1 MKISLISISSPI
13 TEEQLAQL
21 DKSLGYLRSLGLE
34 PVYSDEIFS
43 LEKRSVSERVQ
54 EFTGAYLNKET
65 SLILSVRGGAGCIE
79 LLEHLDYEKILK
91 ADSKP
96 ILAYSDLTT
105 LALAF
110 NRKANDLNLEPI
122 PFYHSPMLFEM
133 ASWFDDAEKISEAS
147 SVNKKIFELFISLIK
162 DKSDF
167 ESEKTLTVE
176 KLSGLEL
183 RNIFL
188 ERLMKLI
195 ESSHSASHI
204 EESLSNSES
213 NINGNYLNIL
223 RKLFL
228 NTSSNKVSNY
238 IIGANLS
245 VFCSLLGTAY
255 MPDLKGKVLFLE
267 ECNEPLYKMERMFYQ
282 LHLAGCFKD
291 LEELWIGTSLNAE
304 LPMDLLN
311 SFSAIY
317 NFRLVT
323 DLPIGHGDLNFITPL
338 F

>member
-13 TEEQLAQL
+13 IEEQLAQL
-21 DKSLGYLRSLGLE
+21 EKSLGYLRSLGLE
-34 PVYSDEIFS
+34 PIYSDEIFS
-43 LEKRSVSERVQ
+43 LEKRSATQRVQ
-54 EFTGAYLNKET
+54 EFTDAYLNKET

-91 ADSKP
+91 ANPKP

-110 NRKANDLNLEPI
+110 NRKANDLNFESI

-133 ASWFDDAEKISEAS
+133 ASWFDDIEKVSEAS

-167 ESEKTLTVE
+167 ETEKTLTVE
-176 KLSGLEL
+176 KLSRLEF

-188 ERLMKLI
+188 EHLMKLI
-195 ESSHSASHI
+195 ELSYSASDI
-204 EESLSNSES
+204 EESLINSES

-223 RKLFL
+223 RKLL
-228 NTSSNKVSNY
+228 GDASSNKVSNY
-238 IIGANLS
+238 FIGANLS
-245 VFCSLLGTAY
+245 ILCSLLGTAY
-255 MPDLKGKVLFLE
+255 MPGLKGKILFLE

-304 LPMDLLN
+304 LPMNLLE

-323 DLPIGHGDLNFITPL
+323 DLPIGHGHLNFITPL

>member
-21 DKSLGYLRSLGLE
+21 EKSLKYLQSLGLE
-34 PVYSDEIFS
+34 PIYREEIFS
-43 LEKRSVSERVQ
+43 LEKRSIDERVQ
-54 EFTGAYLNKET
+54 EFTDAYLSKET

-79 LLEHLDYEKILK
+79 LLEYLDYEKILK
-91 ADSKP
+91 ANPKP

-110 NRKANDLNLEPI
+110 NRKANDLNLESI

-133 ASWFDDAEKISEAS
+133 ASWFDDAGQVLEVS
-147 SVNKKIFELFISLIK
+147 SINKKVFELFISLIK
-162 DKSDF
+162 DKFDF
-167 ESEKTLTVE
+167 DSEKIPTIE
-176 KLSGLEL
+176 KLSRLEFRDVFLEHLIKFIEL
-183 RNIFL
+183 RQY
-188 ERLMKLI
+188 
-195 ESSHSASHI
+195 APQI
-204 EESLSNSES
+204 EESLTNSES
-213 NINGNYLNIL
+213 NINGNYLKIL
-223 RKLFL
+223 CKLL
-228 NTSSNKVSNY
+228 GDASNNKVF
-238 IIGANLS
+238 IGSNLS
-245 VFCSLLGTAY
+245 ILCSLLGTAY
-255 MPDLKGKVLFLE
+255 IPDLKGKILFLE

-282 LHLAGCFKD
+282 LHLSGCFKD

-304 LPMDLLN
+304 LPMDLLE

-317 NFRLVT
+317 DFRLVT

>member
-21 DKSLGYLRSLGLE
+21 EKSLKYLQSLGLE
-34 PVYSDEIFS
+34 PIYREEIFS
-43 LEKRSVSERVQ
+43 LEKRSIDERVQ
-54 EFTGAYLNKET
+54 EFTDAYLSKET

-79 LLEHLDYEKILK
+79 LLEYLDYEKILK
-91 ADSKP
+91 ANPKP

-110 NRKANDLNLEPI
+110 NRKANDLNLESI

-133 ASWFDDAEKISEAS
+133 ASWFDDAGQVLEVS
-147 SVNKKIFELFISLIK
+147 SINKKVFELFISLIK
-162 DKSDF
+162 DKFDF
-167 ESEKTLTVE
+167 DSEKIPTIE
-176 KLSGLEL
+176 KLSRLEFRGVFLEHLIKFIEL
-183 RNIFL
+183 RQY
-188 ERLMKLI
+188 
-195 ESSHSASHI
+195 APQI
-204 EESLSNSES
+204 EESLTNSES
-213 NINGNYLNIL
+213 NINGNYLKIL
-223 RKLFL
+223 CKLL
-228 NTSSNKVSNY
+228 GDASNNKVF
-238 IIGANLS
+238 IGSNLS
-245 VFCSLLGTAY
+245 ILCSLLGTAY
-255 MPDLKGKVLFLE
+255 IPDLKGKILFLE

-282 LHLAGCFKD
+282 LHLSGCFKD

-304 LPMDLLN
+304 LPMDLLE

>member
-1 MKISLISISSPI
+1 
-13 TEEQLAQL
+13 
-21 DKSLGYLRSLGLE
+21 
-34 PVYSDEIFS
+34 
-43 LEKRSVSERVQ
+43 
-54 EFTGAYLNKET
+54 
-65 SLILSVRGGAGCIE
+65 VRGGAGCIE

-91 ADSKP
+91 ANPKP

-110 NRKANDLNLEPI
+110 NRKASDLNLEPI

-133 ASWFDDAEKISEAS
+133 ASWFDEAERISEAS

-162 DKSDF
+162 
-167 ESEKTLTVE
+167 ETTVSEDGGMILTE
-176 KLSGLEL
+176 RPSQLEF
-183 RNIFL
+183 RKAFL
-188 ERLMKLI
+188 EQLI
-195 ESSHSASHI
+195 KISELTQYVPHI
-204 EESLSNSES
+204 EESLTNSES
-213 NINGNYLNIL
+213 NINGNYLKIL
-223 RKLFL
+223 RKLL
-228 NTSSNKVSNY
+228 GDASSNKVSNY
-238 IIGANLS
+238 FIGSNLS

-304 LPMDLLN
+304 LPMGLLE

>member
-21 DKSLGYLRSLGLE
+21 EKSLEYLRSLGLE
-34 PVYSDEIFS
+34 PVYGDEIFS
-43 LEKRSVSERVQ
+43 LEKRSASERVK
-54 EFTGAYLNKET
+54 EFTDAYLDAET
-65 SLILSVRGGAGCIE
+65 SFILSVRGGAGCIE
-79 LLEHLDYEKILK
+79 LLEYLDYEKILK
-91 ADSKP
+91 ANPKP

-133 ASWFDDAEKISEAS
+133 ASWFDDAGLVLEVS
-147 SVNKKIFELFISLIK
+147 SVNKKIFELFVSLIK
-162 DKSDF
+162 HKSDF
-167 ESEKTLTVE
+167 ESEKALAVE
-176 KLSGLEL
+176 KLSRLGFCD
-183 RNIFL
+183 IFL
-188 ERLMKLI
+188 EHLVEFI
-195 ESSHSASHI
+195 EIRQCKPEI
-204 EESLSNSES
+204 EESLINSELG
-213 NINGNYLNIL
+213 ITENYLKIL
-223 RKLFL
+223 RKLL
-228 NTSSNKVSNY
+228 GDASSNKVSNC
-238 IIGANLS
+238 IIGSNLS

-255 MPDLKGKVLFLE
+255 MPDLKGKILFLE

-291 LEELWIGTSLNAE
+291 LEELWLGTSLNAE
-304 LPMDLLN
+304 LPMDLLE

>member
-21 DKSLGYLRSLGLE
+21 EKSLGYLRSLGLE
-34 PVYSDEIFS
+34 PVYSDETFS
-43 LEKRSVSERVQ
+43 LEKRSASERVQ
-54 EFTGAYLNKET
+54 EFTDAYLKKET
-65 SLILSVRGGAGCIE
+65 SLIVSVRGGAGCIE
-79 LLEHLDYEKILK
+79 LLEYLDYQKILK
-91 ADSKP
+91 AHAKP

-133 ASWFDDAEKISEAS
+133 ASWFDDAEKVSEAS
-147 SVNKKIFELFISLIK
+147 SINKKIFELFVSLIK
-162 DKSDF
+162 DKFDF
-167 ESEKTLTVE
+167 GSEKTLTVE
-176 KLSGLEL
+176 KFSGLEF
-183 RNIFL
+183 RGVFL
-188 ERLMKLI
+188 EHLI
-195 ESSHSASHI
+195 KFIELRQCKPEI
-204 EESLSNSES
+204 EESLINSELG
-213 NINGNYLNIL
+213 IAENYLNML
-223 RKLFL
+223 RKLFSGA
-228 NTSSNKVSNY
+228 SSNKASNC

-255 MPDLKGKVLFLE
+255 MPGLKGKILFLE

-282 LHLAGCFKD
+282 LHLAGCFED

-304 LPMDLLN
+304 LPMDLLE

>member
-21 DKSLGYLRSLGLE
+21 EKSLGYLRSLGLE

-43 LEKRSVSERVQ
+43 LDKRSASERVK
-54 EFTGAYLNKET
+54 EFTDAYLNKET

-79 LLEHLDYEKILK
+79 LLEHLDCEKILK

-133 ASWFDDAEKISEAS
+133 ASWFDDAGKISEAS
-147 SVNKKIFELFISLIK
+147 SVNKKIFELFVNLIK

-167 ESEKTLTVE
+167 ESEKILTVE
-176 KLSGLEL
+176 KLSKLEF

-188 ERLMKLI
+188 EHLIKLI
-195 ESSHSASHI
+195 ELSQYASHT

-213 NINGNYLNIL
+213 NINRNYLNIL
-223 RKLFL
+223 RKLLL

-245 VFCSLLGTAY
+245 VFCSLLGTSY
-255 MPDLKGKVLFLE
+255 LPDLKGKILFLE

-291 LEELWIGTSLNAE
+291 LQELWLGTSLNAE
-304 LPMDLLN
+304 LPMNLLE

-317 NFRLVT
+317 DFRLVT

>member
-21 DKSLGYLRSLGLE
+21 EKSLKYLQSLGLE
-34 PVYSDEIFS
+34 PIYREEIFS
-43 LEKRSVSERVQ
+43 LEKRSIDERVQ
-54 EFTGAYLNKET
+54 EFTDAYLSKET

-79 LLEHLDYEKILK
+79 LLEYLDYEKILK
-91 ADSKP
+91 ANPKP

-110 NRKANDLNLEPI
+110 NRKANDLNLESI

-133 ASWFDDAEKISEAS
+133 ASWFDDAGQVLEVS
-147 SVNKKIFELFISLIK
+147 SINKKVFELFISLIK
-162 DKSDF
+162 DKFDF
-167 ESEKTLTVE
+167 DSEKIPTIE
-176 KLSGLEL
+176 KLSRLEFRGVFLEHLIKFIEL
-183 RNIFL
+183 RQY
-188 ERLMKLI
+188 
-195 ESSHSASHI
+195 APQI
-204 EESLSNSES
+204 EESLTNSES
-213 NINGNYLNIL
+213 NINGNYLKIL
-223 RKLFL
+223 CKLL
-228 NTSSNKVSNY
+228 GDASNNKVF
-238 IIGANLS
+238 IGSNLS
-245 VFCSLLGTAY
+245 ILCSLLGTAY
-255 MPDLKGKVLFLE
+255 IPDLKGKILFLE

-282 LHLAGCFKD
+282 LHLSGCFKD

-304 LPMDLLN
+304 LPMDLLE

-317 NFRLVT
+317 DFRLVT

>member
-13 TEEQLAQL
+13 TEEQVAQL
-21 DKSLGYLRSLGLE
+21 EKSLEYLRSLGLE

-43 LEKRSVSERVQ
+43 LEKRSATQRVQ
-54 EFTGAYLNKET
+54 EFTDAYLNKET

-79 LLEHLDYEKILK
+79 LLEYLDYEKILK

-110 NRKANDLNLEPI
+110 NCKANDLNLEPI

-133 ASWFDDAEKISEAS
+133 ASWFDDAGQVLEVS
-147 SVNKKIFELFISLIK
+147 SVNKKIFELFASLMKEVNVSENGKMILAGKPSQLEFRKAFLEHLIKFSELGQYAPHIQESLI
-162 DKSDF
+162 
-167 ESEKTLTVE
+167 
-176 KLSGLEL
+176 
-183 RNIFL
+183 
-188 ERLMKLI
+188 
-195 ESSHSASHI
+195 
-204 EESLSNSES
+204 
-213 NINGNYLNIL
+213 
-223 RKLFL
+223 
-228 NTSSNKVSNY
+228 NKGSNY
-238 IIGANLS
+238 FIGANLS

-255 MPDLKGKVLFLE
+255 MPDLKGKILFLE

-291 LEELWIGTSLNAE
+291 LEELWLGTSLNAE
-304 LPMDLLN
+304 LPMDLLE

>member
-21 DKSLGYLRSLGLE
+21 EKSLEYLRSLGLE

-43 LEKRSVSERVQ
+43 LEKRSATQRVQ
-54 EFTGAYLNKET
+54 EFTDAYLNKET

-79 LLEHLDYEKILK
+79 LLEYLDYEKILK
-91 ADSKP
+91 ANPKP

-110 NRKANDLNLEPI
+110 NRKANDLNLESI

-133 ASWFDDAEKISEAS
+133 ASWFDDAGLVLEVS
-147 SVNKKIFELFISLIK
+147 SVNKKIFELFVNLIK

-167 ESEKTLTVE
+167 GSEKTLTVE
-176 KLSGLEL
+176 KFSRLEF
-183 RNIFL
+183 RDIFL
-188 ERLMKLI
+188 EHLI
-195 ESSHSASHI
+195 KFIEIRHCKPEI
-204 EESLSNSES
+204 EESLINSELG
-213 NINGNYLNIL
+213 ITENYLNIL
-223 RKLFL
+223 LKLFSGA
-228 NTSSNKVSNY
+228 SSNKASDY
-238 IIGANLS
+238 FIGANLS

-255 MPDLKGKVLFLE
+255 MPDLKGKILFLE

-282 LHLAGCFKD
+282 LHLAGCFKNLD
-291 LEELWIGTSLNAE
+291 QLCLGASLNAQ
-304 LPMDLLN
+304 LPVDLLE

-317 NFRLVT
+317 GFRLVT

>member
-21 DKSLGYLRSLGLE
+21 EKSLEYLRSLGLE
-34 PVYSDEIFS
+34 PIYSDEIFS

-54 EFTGAYLNKET
+54 EFTDAYLNKET

-79 LLEHLDYEKILK
+79 LLEYLDYEKILK
-91 ADSKP
+91 ANPKP

-133 ASWFDDAEKISEAS
+133 ASWFDEAGQVLEAF
-147 SVNKKIFELFISLIK
+147 SVNKKVFELFISLIK
-162 DKSDF
+162 
-167 ESEKTLTVE
+167 ETTVSEDGGMILAGRP
-176 KLSGLEL
+176 SQLEF
-183 RNIFL
+183 RKAFL
-188 ERLMKLI
+188 EQLI
-195 ESSHSASHI
+195 KFSELGQYAPHVK
-204 EESLSNSES
+204 ESL
-213 NINGNYLNIL
+213 IGNGSNYL
-223 RKLFL
+223 
-228 NTSSNKVSNY
+228 
-238 IIGANLS
+238 IGANLS

-255 MPDLKGKVLFLE
+255 MPDLKGKILFLE

-291 LEELWIGTSLNAE
+291 LEELWIGASLNAE
-304 LPMDLLN
+304 LPMNLLE

-323 DLPIGHGDLNFITPL
+323 DLPIGHGELNFITPL

>member
-13 TEEQLAQL
+13 TEEQVAQL
-21 DKSLGYLRSLGLE
+21 EKSLGYLRSLGLE

-43 LEKRSVSERVQ
+43 LDKRSVSERVQ
-54 EFTGAYLNKET
+54 EFTDAYLNKET

-110 NRKANDLNLEPI
+110 NCKANDLNLEPI

-133 ASWFDDAEKISEAS
+133 ASWFDDAGQVLEVS
-147 SVNKKIFELFISLIK
+147 SVNKKIFELFVNLMKEVNVSENGKMILTGKPSKLEFRKAFLEHLIQF
-162 DKSDF
+162 S
-167 ESEKTLTVE
+167 
-176 KLSGLEL
+176 EL
-183 RNIFL
+183 RQY
-188 ERLMKLI
+188 
-195 ESSHSASHI
+195 ASHI
-204 EESLSNSES
+204 KESL
-213 NINGNYLNIL
+213 INKG
-223 RKLFL
+223 
-228 NTSSNKVSNY
+228 SNY
-238 IIGANLS
+238 FIGANLS
-245 VFCSLLGTAY
+245 ILCSLLGTAY
-255 MPDLKGKVLFLE
+255 VPNFKGKILFLE

-304 LPMDLLN
+304 LPMGLLE

>member
-21 DKSLGYLRSLGLE
+21 EKSLGYLRSLGLE

-43 LEKRSVSERVQ
+43 LEKRSVSERVK
-54 EFTGAYLNKET
+54 EFTDAYLDTET
-65 SLILSVRGGAGCIE
+65 SFILSVRGGAGCIE

-110 NRKANDLNLEPI
+110 NRKASDLNLEPI

-133 ASWFDDAEKISEAS
+133 ASWFDDAGKISEAS
-147 SVNKKIFELFISLIK
+147 SVNKKIFELFVNLIK

-167 ESEKTLTVE
+167 ESGKTLTVE
-176 KLSGLEL
+176 KLSKLEF
-183 RNIFL
+183 RNVFL
-188 ERLMKLI
+188 EHLIKLI
-195 ESSHSASHI
+195 ELSQYALHI
-204 EESLSNSES
+204 EESLTNSES
-213 NINGNYLNIL
+213 NINGNYLKIL
-223 RKLFL
+223 RKLLGDAF
-228 NTSSNKVSNY
+228 SNKVSNY
-238 IIGANLS
+238 FIGSNLS
-245 VFCSLLGTAY
+245 VFCSLLGTSY
-255 MPDLKGKVLFLE
+255 LPDLKGKILFLE

-291 LEELWIGTSLNAE
+291 LQELWLGTSLNAE
-304 LPMDLLN
+304 LPMNLLE

-317 NFRLVT
+317 DFRLVT

>member
-13 TEEQLAQL
+13 TEEQLAEL
-21 DKSLGYLRSLGLE
+21 EKSLKYLQSLGLE
-34 PVYSDEIFS
+34 AVYREEIFS
-43 LEKRSVSERVQ
+43 LEKRSLDERVQ
-54 EFTGAYLNKET
+54 EFTDAYLNKET
-65 SLILSVRGGAGCIE
+65 SFILSVRGGAGCIE
-79 LLEHLDYEKILK
+79 LLEYLDYEKILK
-91 ADSKP
+91 ANPKP

-110 NRKANDLNLEPI
+110 NRKANDLNLASI

-133 ASWFDDAEKISEAS
+133 ASWFDDSGLVLDLS
-147 SVNKKIFELFISLIK
+147 SANKKVFELFISLIK

-167 ESEKTLTVE
+167 KSEKILTVE
-176 KLSGLEL
+176 KLSRLEFRDVFLEHLIKFIEL
-183 RNIFL
+183 RQYTP
-188 ERLMKLI
+188 E
-195 ESSHSASHI
+195 I
-204 EESLSNSES
+204 EESLINSGITE
-213 NINGNYLNIL
+213 NYLNIL

-228 NTSSNKVSNY
+228 RASSNKDSNY

-245 VFCSLLGTAY
+245 VLCSLLGTAY
-255 MPDLKGKVLFLE
+255 MPDLKGKILFLE

-304 LPMDLLN
+304 LPMDLLE

>member
-21 DKSLGYLRSLGLE
+21 EKSLGYLRSLGLE
-34 PVYSDEIFS
+34 PIYRDEVFS
-43 LEKRSVSERVQ
+43 LEKRSVDERVK
-54 EFTGAYLNKET
+54 EFTDAYLNKET

-110 NRKANDLNLEPI
+110 NRKASDLNLEPI

-133 ASWFDDAEKISEAS
+133 ASWFDDAGKISEAS
-147 SVNKKIFELFISLIK
+147 SVNKKIFELFVNLIK
-162 DKSDF
+162 
-167 ESEKTLTVE
+167 ETTVSEHGGMILAE
-176 KLSGLEL
+176 KPSQLEF
-183 RNIFL
+183 RKAFL
-188 ERLMKLI
+188 EHLI
-195 ESSHSASHI
+195 KFSELGQYASHI
-204 EESLSNSES
+204 KESL
-213 NINGNYLNIL
+213 INKG
-223 RKLFL
+223 
-228 NTSSNKVSNY
+228 SNY
-238 IIGANLS
+238 FIGSNLS
-245 VFCSLLGTAY
+245 VFCSLLGTSY
-255 MPDLKGKVLFLE
+255 MPDLKGKILFLE

-291 LEELWIGTSLNAE
+291 LQELWLGTSLNAE
-304 LPMDLLN
+304 LPMNLLE

-317 NFRLVT
+317 DFRLVT

>member
-13 TEEQLAQL
+13 IEEQLAQL
-21 DKSLGYLRSLGLE
+21 EKSLGYLRSLGLE
-34 PVYSDEIFS
+34 PIYSDEIFS

-54 EFTGAYLNKET
+54 EFTDAYLNKET

-79 LLEHLDYEKILK
+79 LLEHLDYEEILK
-91 ADSKP
+91 ANPKP

-110 NRKANDLNLEPI
+110 NRKANDLNLESI

-133 ASWFDDAEKISEAS
+133 ASWFDDIEKVSEAS

-162 DKSDF
+162 DKTNF
-167 ESEKTLTVE
+167 KSEKALTVE
-176 KLSGLEL
+176 KFSSLEF
-183 RNIFL
+183 RDIFL
-188 ERLMKLI
+188 EHLMKLI
-195 ESSHSASHI
+195 ELSHSASHI
-204 EESLSNSES
+204 EESLINSGLGIAE
-213 NINGNYLNIL
+213 NYLNIL
-223 RKLFL
+223 PKLSSGA
-228 NTSSNKVSNY
+228 SSNKASNY
-238 IIGANLS
+238 IVGSNLS
-245 VFCSLLGTAY
+245 ILCSLLGTAY
-255 MPDLKGKVLFLE
+255 MPALKGKILFLE

-304 LPMDLLN
+304 LPMNLLE

>member
-1 MKISLISISSPI
+1 MKVSLISISSPI

-21 DKSLGYLRSLGLE
+21 EKSLGYLRSLGLE

-43 LEKRSVSERVQ
+43 LEKRSATQRVQ
-54 EFTGAYLNKET
+54 EFTDAYLNKET
-65 SLILSVRGGAGCIE
+65 SLILSARGGSGCIE
-79 LLEHLDYEKILK
+79 LLEHLDYEEILK
-91 ADSKP
+91 ANPKP

-110 NRKANDLNLEPI
+110 DRKANDLNLESI

-133 ASWFDDAEKISEAS
+133 ASWFDDAGQVLEAFS
-147 SVNKKIFELFISLIK
+147 INKKIFELFISLIK
-162 DKSDF
+162 DKFDF
-167 ESEKTLTVE
+167 ESGKIFAAE
-176 KLSGLEL
+176 KLSRSEL
-183 RNIFL
+183 RNVFL
-188 ERLMKLI
+188 EQLI
-195 ESSHSASHI
+195 KFIGLRQYTPEI
-204 EESLSNSES
+204 EESLINSES
-213 NINGNYLNIL
+213 NINGNHLKIMH
-223 RKLFL
+223 KLL
-228 NTSSNKVSNY
+228 GDAYSNKVSNY
-238 IIGANLS
+238 FIGSNLS

-255 MPDLKGKVLFLE
+255 IPDLKGKILFIE

-304 LPMDLLN
+304 LPMDLLE

>member
-21 DKSLGYLRSLGLE
+21 EKSLGYLHPLGLE

-43 LEKRSVSERVQ
+43 LEKRSVSGRVK
-54 EFTGAYLNKET
+54 EFTDAYLDTET
-65 SLILSVRGGAGCIE
+65 SFILSVRGGAGCIE
-79 LLEHLDYEKILK
+79 LLEHFDYEKILK
-91 ADSKP
+91 AKPKP

-105 LALAF
+105 FVLAF
-110 NRKANDLNLEPI
+110 SRKASDLNLKPV

-133 ASWFDDAEKISEAS
+133 ASWFDAAGQVLELS
-147 SVNKKIFELFISLIK
+147 SVNKKIFELFVNLIK
-162 DKSDF
+162 DKSGF
-167 ESEKTLTVE
+167 ESKKTLTLE
-176 KLSGLEL
+176 KLSELEF
-183 RNIFL
+183 RNVFL
-188 ERLMKLI
+188 EHLMKFI
-195 ESSHSASHI
+195 ELNQYAPQI
-204 EESLSNSES
+204 KEALTNSES
-213 NINGNYLNIL
+213 NINGNYLKIL
-223 RKLFL
+223 RKLL
-228 NTSSNKVSNY
+228 GDASSNKVSNY
-238 IIGANLS
+238 FIGANLS

-255 MPDLKGKVLFLE
+255 MPDLKGKILFLE

-304 LPMDLLN
+304 LPMDLFK

>member
-13 TEEQLAQL
+13 TEEQLAKL
-21 DKSLGYLRSLGLE
+21 EKSLEYLRSLGLE

-43 LEKRSVSERVQ
+43 LEKRSASERVQ
-54 EFTGAYLNKET
+54 EFTDAYLDAET
-65 SLILSVRGGAGCIE
+65 SFILSVRGGAGCIE
-79 LLEHLDYEKILK
+79 LLEYLDYEKILK
-91 ADSKP
+91 ANPKP

-133 ASWFDDAEKISEAS
+133 ASWFDDAGLVLELS

-162 DKSDF
+162 
-167 ESEKTLTVE
+167 ETTVSEHGGMILAE
-176 KLSGLEL
+176 RPSQLEF
-183 RNIFL
+183 RKAFL
-188 ERLMKLI
+188 EQLI
-195 ESSHSASHI
+195 KFSELGQYAPCT
-204 EESLSNSES
+204 EESLSNSELG
-213 NINGNYLNIL
+213 ITENYLNIL
-223 RKLFL
+223 RKLFSG
-228 NTSSNKVSNY
+228 TSSNKVSNY

-304 LPMDLLN
+304 LPMDLLE

>member
-21 DKSLGYLRSLGLE
+21 EKSLKYLQSLGLE
-34 PVYSDEIFS
+34 PIYREEIFS
-43 LEKRSVSERVQ
+43 LEKRSIDERVQ
-54 EFTGAYLNKET
+54 EFTDAYLSKET

-79 LLEHLDYEKILK
+79 LLEYLDYEKILK
-91 ADSKP
+91 ANPKP

-147 SVNKKIFELFISLIK
+147 SVNKKIFELFVSLIK
-162 DKSDF
+162 ETNVSENGKMTLAEKPFQLGFRDIFF
-167 ESEKTLTVE
+167 EHLMEII
-176 KLSGLEL
+176 EL
-183 RNIFL
+183 RQY
-188 ERLMKLI
+188 
-195 ESSHSASHI
+195 APHI
-204 EESLSNSES
+204 KESL
-213 NINGNYLNIL
+213 INKG
-223 RKLFL
+223 
-228 NTSSNKVSNY
+228 SNY
-238 IIGANLS
+238 FIGSNLS
-245 VFCSLLGTAY
+245 ILCSLLGTAY
-255 MPDLKGKVLFLE
+255 MPDLKGKILFLE

-304 LPMDLLN
+304 LPMDLLK

>member
-21 DKSLGYLRSLGLE
+21 EKSLKYLQSLGLE
-34 PVYSDEIFS
+34 PIYREEIFS
-43 LEKRSVSERVQ
+43 LEKRSIDERVQ
-54 EFTGAYLNKET
+54 EFTDAYLSKET

-79 LLEHLDYEKILK
+79 LLEYLDYEKILK
-91 ADSKP
+91 ANPKP

-110 NRKANDLNLEPI
+110 NRKANDLNLESI

-133 ASWFDDAEKISEAS
+133 ASWFDDAGQVLEVS
-147 SVNKKIFELFISLIK
+147 SINKKVFELFISLIK
-162 DKSDF
+162 DKFDF
-167 ESEKTLTVE
+167 DSEKIPTIE
-176 KLSGLEL
+176 KLSRLEFRGVFLEHLIKFIEL
-183 RNIFL
+183 RQY
-188 ERLMKLI
+188 
-195 ESSHSASHI
+195 APQI
-204 EESLSNSES
+204 EESVTNSES
-213 NINGNYLNIL
+213 NINGNYLKIL
-223 RKLFL
+223 CKLL
-228 NTSSNKVSNY
+228 GDASNNKVF
-238 IIGANLS
+238 IGSNLS
-245 VFCSLLGTAY
+245 ILCSLLGTAY
-255 MPDLKGKVLFLE
+255 MPDLKGKILFLE

-304 LPMDLLN
+304 LPMDLLE

-317 NFRLVT
+317 DFRLVT

>member
-21 DKSLGYLRSLGLE
+21 EKSLEYLHSLGLE

-43 LEKRSVSERVQ
+43 LEKRSATQRVQ
-54 EFTGAYLNKET
+54 EFTDAYLNKET

-91 ADSKP
+91 ANPKP

-110 NRKANDLNLEPI
+110 NRKASDLNLEPI

-133 ASWFDDAEKISEAS
+133 ASWFDEAERISEAS

-162 DKSDF
+162 
-167 ESEKTLTVE
+167 ETTVSEHGGMILAE
-176 KLSGLEL
+176 RPSQLEF
-183 RNIFL
+183 RKAFL
-188 ERLMKLI
+188 EQLI
-195 ESSHSASHI
+195 KFSELTQYVPHI
-204 EESLSNSES
+204 EESLTNSES
-213 NINGNYLNIL
+213 NINGNYLKIL
-223 RKLFL
+223 RKLL
-228 NTSSNKVSNY
+228 GDASSNKVSNY
-238 IIGANLS
+238 FIGSNLS

-304 LPMDLLN
+304 LPMGLLE

>member
-13 TEEQLAQL
+13 TEEQLVQL

-34 PVYSDEIFS
+34 PVYNDEIFS
-43 LEKRSVSERVQ
+43 LDKRSVSERVP
-54 EFTGAYLNKET
+54 EFTDAYLNKET

-79 LLEHLDYEKILK
+79 LLEHFDYEKILK

-133 ASWFDDAEKISEAS
+133 ASWFDDLEKISEAS
-147 SVNKKIFELFISLIK
+147 SVNKKIFELFVSLIK
-162 DKSDF
+162 
-167 ESEKTLTVE
+167 EVNVSENGKMILAE
-176 KLSGLEL
+176 KPSPLEF
-183 RNIFL
+183 RKAFL
-188 ERLMKLI
+188 EQLI
-195 ESSHSASHI
+195 KFSELGQYAPRT

-213 NINGNYLNIL
+213 NINRNYLNIL

-291 LEELWIGTSLNAE
+291 LEELWIGTFLNAE

>member
-21 DKSLGYLRSLGLE
+21 GKSLGYLRSLGLE
-34 PVYSDEIFS
+34 PVYNDEIFS
-43 LEKRSVSERVQ
+43 LEKRSASERVK
-54 EFTGAYLNKET
+54 EFTDAYLDAET
-65 SLILSVRGGAGCIE
+65 SFILSVRGGAGCIE
-79 LLEHLDYEKILK
+79 LLEHLDYEEILK
-91 ADSKP
+91 ANPKP

-133 ASWFDDAEKISEAS
+133 ASWFNDAGQVLEVS
-147 SVNKKIFELFISLIK
+147 SVNKKIFELFVNLIK
-162 DKSDF
+162 
-167 ESEKTLTVE
+167 ETTVSEHGGMILAERPSQLEFRKAFLE
-176 KLSGLEL
+176 HLIKFSEL
-183 RNIFL
+183 RQYA
-188 ERLMKLI
+188 KQ
-195 ESSHSASHI
+195 I
-204 EESLSNSES
+204 EESL
-213 NINGNYLNIL
+213 INKAPNY
-223 RKLFL
+223 F
-228 NTSSNKVSNY
+228 
-238 IIGANLS
+238 IGANLS

-255 MPDLKGKVLFLE
+255 MPDLKGKILFLE

-291 LEELWIGTSLNAE
+291 LEELWVGTSLNAE

-323 DLPIGHGDLNFITPL
+323 DLPVGHGDLNFITPL